1 MTMRKNIVKYVALTV
16 LGICLYGIS
25 AEFAV
30 RERGYF
36 AVGGEFFLLLLP
48 VFYYLFAEM
57 TNDIRSDVRDA
68 WKELRKR

>member
-1 MTMRKNIVKYVALTV
+1 MTMRKNIVKYGALTV

-25 AEFAV
+25 AEFAI

-57 TNDIRSDVRDA
+57 ANDIRSDVRDA
-68 WKELRKR
+68 RKELRKR